1 MKNNRKKQTSSY
13 LLIFLGI
20 VAALLILIILY
31 LTFFRRDSQRSIN
44 LAKNGSATAQTE
56 DFTDGEAS
64 GFTSGDETSEVADQ
78 SGFVSDDGSSDSEA
92 STDDSSVQGPS
103 QRENAGS
110 VQSSPTPEE
119 VTVPYQTPAANAEPV
134 GSSQSSGSDSAQ
146 TTDGTSQG
154 KKDSTMAAIT
164 PELSDDDGTIS
175 PSHGSSAFDNKSDEK
190 MDTLVTQVQSQ
201 LPGSN
206 GSWSVYICDLSGGSE
221 ATINDSPM
229 QAASLIK
236 LFIMGAVYENYDSL
250 SQQYGSATLDSYLT
264 PMITVSDNDAANS
277 LVSCLGSGDST
288 AGMQK
293 VNSFCQSHGYTNT
306 SMGRLLLASNE
317 FGDNY
322 TSAYDCGKFLKEI
335 YQICSGT
342 TQTPSLLHAEE
353 MYSLLK
359 QQQRTNKIPAALPEG
374 VSVAN
379 KTGELS
385 DVENDAGI
393 LYNAQGGND
402 LVIVFLSQNLSSPG
416 EAQNTIAQLS
426 RSIYLYYND

>member
-1 MKNNRKKQTSSY
+1 MNLKKLLLPLLSVSLLVAPVSTGYAAEAETEQGTLSPSSE
-13 LLIFLGI
+13 
-20 VAALLILIILY
+20 
-31 LTFFRRDSQRSIN
+31 N
-44 LAKNGSATAQTE
+44 
-56 DFTDGEAS
+56 
-64 GFTSGDETSEVADQ
+64 
-78 SGFVSDDGSSDSEA
+78 SDSVFGGTSA
-92 STDDSSVQGPS
+92 SD
-103 QRENAGS
+103 
-110 VQSSPTPEE
+110 
-119 VTVPYQTPAANAEPV
+119 EPV
-134 GSSQSSGSDSAQ
+134 TDEALQ
-146 TTDGTSQG
+146 TLLNQIQG
-154 KKDSTMAAIT
+154 
-164 PELSDDDGTIS
+164 
-175 PSHGSSAFDNKSDEK
+175 
-190 MDTLVTQVQSQ
+190 Q
-201 LPGSN
+201 LPADN
-206 GSWSVYICDLSGGSE
+206 GSWSVFVSDLINETEGS
-221 ATINDSPM
+221 INDQTM

-393 LYNAQGGND
+393 LYNAPSARPATKEMQH
-402 LVIVFLSQNLSSPG
+402 
-416 EAQNTIAQLS
+416 TIIMA
-426 RSIYLYYND
+426 LYPKLTPRKM

>member
-20 VAALLILIILY
+20 IAALLILIILY
-31 LTFFRRDSQRSIN
+31 LTFFRKDSQSSIN
-44 LAKNGSATAQTE
+44 LAKNDSATDQTE
-56 DFTDGEAS
+56 DFTDGETF
-64 GFTSGDETSEVADQ
+64 GFTSGDETSDDADQ
-78 SGFVSDDGSSDSEA
+78 SGFVSDDGSSDSEV

-103 QRENAGS
+103 QRESAGP
-110 VQSSPTPEE
+110 VQSSPAPEE

-134 GSSQSSGSDSAQ
+134 DPSQSSGSDSAQ
-146 TTDGTSQG
+146 TTDGTSQE
-154 KKDSTMAAIT
+154 KEDSSKAAIT

-190 MDTLVTQVQSQ
+190 MDTLVTQIQSQ
-201 LPGSN
+201 LPGAN
-206 GSWSVYICDLSGGSE
+206 GSWSVYICDLAGGSE

-277 LVSCLGSGDST
+277 LVSCLGGGDST

-306 SMGRLLLASNE
+306 SMGRLLLASNK

>member
-1 MKNNRKKQTSSY
+1 MKKNVFLYVVITVLAVALVGLGALNVRSLNKLESLQSKVSDLQKNVQEVSDSAAELSSKADQLDALY
-13 LLIFLGI
+13 ADDPT
-20 VAALLILIILY
+20 VESAAAAASP
-31 LTFFRRDSQRSIN
+31 DSQDSSSQEQNSDSSTDSSASQESAAASQEEGTLSPSSGSSTFTDNSDSSMDNVLSQVQSLLPTDNGTWSVYVCN
-44 LAKNGSATAQTE
+44 LAKNTE
-56 DFTDGEAS
+56 GA
-64 GFTSGDETSEVADQ
+64 
-78 SGFVSDDGSSDSEA
+78 
-92 STDDSSVQGPS
+92 
-103 QRENAGS
+103 
-110 VQSSPTPEE
+110 
-119 VTVPYQTPAANAEPV
+119 
-134 GSSQSSGSDSAQ
+134 
-146 TTDGTSQG
+146 
-154 KKDSTMAAIT
+154 
-164 PELSDDDGTIS
+164 
-175 PSHGSSAFDNKSDEK
+175 
-190 MDTLVTQVQSQ
+190 
-201 LPGSN
+201 
-206 GSWSVYICDLSGGSE
+206 
-221 ATINDSPM
+221 INDQKM

-236 LFIMGAVYENYDSL
+236 LYIMGAVYEDYDSL
-250 SQQYGSATLDSYLT
+250 STTYGKETLDNNLNS
-264 PMITVSDNDAANS
+264 MITVSDNDAANS

-385 DVENDAGI
+385 NVENDAGI